1 MVEEALRLQ
10 RIALAPG
17 RAERIEAALTPA
29 LEAAARNALP
39 LEFEVDPTTHALV
52 MGRCKE

>member
-17 RAERIEAALTPA
+17 RAERIEAALAPA
-29 LEAAARNALP
+29 LAAAARTLLP
-39 LEFEVDPTTHALV
+39 LEFEVDPTSYALV
-52 MGRCKE
+52 LERCKA